1 MHHSARCPPSSW
13 WSLWPTLDSPR
24 TGGWREAEGGELSPA
39 AVAWGRWLLFHSKR
53 GVRTGRHRQGWGSR
67 ALGNWCESSATDGN
81 ETNGKSVM
89 RAECRGT
96 NSGAQIE
103 FL

>member
-1 MHHSARCPPSSW
+1 MRRSADCPPSSW

-24 TGGWREAEGGELSPA
+24 AGGWREAEGSGLSPA
-39 AVAWGRWLLFHSKR
+39 AAALGRWMRLLTDR
-53 GVRTGRHRQGWGSR
+53 GVRTGGHRQEWGTR
-67 ALGNWCESSATDGN
+67 ALGSWCESTATDGS
-81 ETNGKSVM
+81 EINGKLVM
-89 RAECRGT
+89 WEECRET